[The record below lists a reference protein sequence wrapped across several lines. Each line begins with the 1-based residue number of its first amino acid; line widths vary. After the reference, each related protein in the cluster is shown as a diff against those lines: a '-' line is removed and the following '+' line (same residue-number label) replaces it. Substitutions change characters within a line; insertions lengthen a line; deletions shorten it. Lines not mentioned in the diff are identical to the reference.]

1 MKKLLK
7 EVWKSFSKS
16 KIILAGL
23 TILIFLTSGII
34 TLIFDVVNSYKTQF
48 NTFKKESTL
57 QDVTMNTSFSLYGKS
72 PSTYYVDKK
81 YEVPNQWEYTEV
93 DKYANSISV
102 PTNLDRVKLSKLI
115 PSLTNQSIYVKTKDL
130 SYLLNVNLNVG
141 TIFKEDN
148 LGNYKVKLNPTGN
161 NNIVIYDLQNN
172 EINSTYSSIS
182 NLLDTYDENNKTW
195 SSSYNASNLFNTS
208 LNTFE
213 EILIDIETNK
223 SYIKTKL
230 TNATTSQEYAKYSKT
245 PSLFINISSDDVA
258 KMLGFVKLNE
268 TSDWQLDTSKNWIL
282 DGNITSF
289 VNNTT
294 ASEFFTSNNN
304 IPNIKQTFDLL
315 NPITISS
322 LNLSDFELQIPSNW
336 FVYSKYKYC
345 FTRHEKILNG
355 VDQQSGNLD
364 NQWTGYYKDY
374 LSNLKTTNSNKF
386 NELKH
391 TSFWTKTIYVSK
403 SDKNGNEISFDDEN
417 GTPTNI
423 SNEIVKLDS
432 SISIEDLTKELNSSL
447 DPASKTTIAQLE
459 NLPINEETVLLLN
472 TNKTVDNQS
481 FIETNAKNWM
491 YNEIF
496 KYLQEI
502 TSNIGIRENITINST
517 ENNQTNVYQFINLGN
532 QNNELNWNGINVK
545 QEVGKLINTPNEM
558 FNKKLNIDL
567 ESKKVPIKYISSIIE
582 KLLLSGLSLNRDYIN
597 PMISFESFK
606 LNNELIASSKIVW
619 LSPNGEKTLDD
630 IQGITFV
637 DSKKTFYGLKRNG
650 IESNWEVN
658 PKYKE
663 GFQTVEQLDKFIIEN
678 NLNFAPFD
686 LYGNDLSIVS
696 PKGWA
701 KMDDSY
707 IDKYSIP
714 FQYLLPNEEI
724 LNNYNAS
731 LEGTT
736 NPDQSQTFMQVFANN
751 LKNSLTLEI
760 KPLISTSNW
769 NVLLQAVDSAFSHY
783 GFIQGLTPPAS
794 ISIGTLIKVVIGVF
808 RDAITSTNGNF
819 LESFFANI
827 FDGLKR
833 QINPGQLSNEEQQ
846 NNLDKQ
852 INSILKIVQ
861 LTSGNTISLDSIL
874 NIINQ
879 ATNQNFTKISEIISN
894 PSEFLDGIKS
904 LISSINLDNTIIEFW
919 NNFYENSN
927 ENNDQRIIGFG
938 DFFPFIYK
946 NVYSFDLLKESL
958 KKIINSTSLKDIT
971 INQILDVFG
980 ITLPPGLNA
989 ISFILNTKLSAAI
1002 DLLKFKDPE
1011 TGYSDLISKIVE
1023 VSDNNN
1029 NLLYKTLNLKDVLN
1043 LISINIGIVG
1053 IPDINLGTLPIT
1065 NSLIELPKYNPLDQ
1079 LALKLDMDLLWF
1091 LENYGFKDSQNN
1103 SIDIFGIDVGYFL
1116 TNAVYAFT
1124 QVKDDYNQITINE
1137 NLGKLAVVNQAF
1149 LEQNNK
1155 QIYKSSTLDKDLNDL
1170 SKIDSK
1176 YKLNISG
1183 VEYLIIGDGFSVDYM
1198 YPVINSANMT
1208 VNTKTQALVYVNQY
1222 GYDRIK
1228 RSNTTAP
1235 TEKYFLFKTKNNQK
1249 PVELQTK
1256 LNQLIYSV
1264 ETGSKEYKV
1273 PQDINSDSNPYK
1285 LAYLSTESSLL
1296 NPERSLRISVID
1308 DMISNLELVQRIVG
1322 IMLLI
1327 IVSLVII
1334 FIVRRY
1340 IGSRAK
1346 VLGILKAQGYSSLEI
1361 ASSICLFPLI
1371 TSIIGATLGY
1381 VVGLVSQLGFFQIF
1395 SIFWKIPIVTIPFNW
1410 LTFLITLCIPI
1421 ILLCGLTILTTF
1433 WFLHKNKSIAM
1444 MNGSMEV
1451 NKSAFANNVRKLTS
1465 SATIQNKF
1473 SISLVLGSLGK
1484 LFAFFISTLFTV
1496 GVTLFFIVTFGS
1508 FKNSTN
1514 KSYLNKNYNYSIQ
1527 YISPTIEGG
1536 NIQTYNLDNLNENG
1550 VNNMLYVPVGLPEEG
1565 YVYKS
1570 DYFKPGYNE
1579 IINKD
1584 GANGNISPDDTTTPH
1599 IFTKSSADLTVN
1611 TGGITLNVWDNLY
1624 NALPESQRASI
1635 IDASQKSSSW
1645 MEWTQEGKKY
1655 IYKDKEYITRFV
1667 NFNLDN
1673 EYLSL
1678 WDKEKGDFVKLDN
1691 KNEDVKISY
1700 FNFKSN
1706 NDLPHESKFVYKHF
1720 NQNTNKY
1727 VEWEL
1732 QIDGLLV
1739 TNKIRTE
1746 YRDFLVNAYNLMF
1759 KYSNKKEISNTDNY
1773 LDNNLRTKM
1782 PEFYMDYFLMPGTLF
1797 LNSNPESYDQ
1807 TFTVLETSSLTNE
1820 NLKPHIFGYSYS
1832 EDSTNNIKIVDNK
1845 NNNLIIKA
1853 NEFEEP
1859 GIYPLIINNVVSKK
1873 YGLKVNDKI
1882 SFEIN
1887 NTSTR
1892 HQDKLRAKL
1901 NPSFKPNN
1909 IVEFKIIGISNTYI
1923 NEEWITSKE
1932 VANKIL
1938 GLQSNSFNAI
1948 LSKSDSPMLLS
1959 NQLSLYSENG
1969 YWSADNKIFYTNKQI
1984 TDLSESEKIKIVNI
1998 YKQIFY
2004 NNKTSSNS
2012 EIINASIMANNLRHI
2027 NSQLTNNEI
2036 NDQIKQLFSIENL
2049 DLNFESGAIDDSIN
2063 NNNVRSANEAIK
2075 KFVDIYTDNALSS
2088 YLINATS
2095 NGIEKEFI
2103 FNTSSTV
2110 NEVLIIVCI
2119 ISFIIS
2125 LTILIMIS
2133 SMIITE
2139 NEKNIAIFGI
2149 LGYSNKEK
2157 IRMFFLIYLPIIL
2170 FSTLFAVLIV
2180 WLILPVFV
2188 STILSTTS
2196 ILLSV
2201 QLSFS
2206 SVCLSILIVS
2216 LIFALTFGISW
2227 WTQGRIKPIVLLKGV

>member
-57 QDVTMNTSFSLYGKS
+57 QDVTMNTSFNLYGNS
-72 PSTYYVDKK
+72 PSTYYLNKNNEK
-81 YEVPNQWEYTEV
+81 SYKNSNNLLSNQWEYIEV
-93 DKYANSISV
+93 NNYVDSISI
-102 PTNLDRVKLSKLI
+102 PTNANRVALSRLI
-115 PSLTNQSIYVKTKDL
+115 PSLTNQSVYVKTKDL

-141 TIFKEDN
+141 TSFEQDD
-148 LGNYKVKLNPTGN
+148 LGNYKVKLNSTGN
-161 NNIVIYDLQNN
+161 NNIVIYDSENN
-172 EINSTYSSIS
+172 EINSTYNKITD
-182 NLLDTYDENNKTW
+182 LLDTYDETNNTW
-195 SSSYNASNLFNTS
+195 SASYNASNLFS
-208 LNTFE
+208 SGKFE
-213 EILIDIETNK
+213 EILIDKETNK
-223 SYIKTKL
+223 SYIKTQL
-230 TNATTSQEYAKYSKT
+230 TKATNSEEYAKYSKS
-245 PSLFINISSDDVA
+245 PNLFITISSDDVA
-258 KMLGFVKLNE
+258 KMLGFVKSNIF
-268 TSDWQLDTSKNWIL
+268 TPWKLDTSKNWIL
-282 DGNITSF
+282 DGNITNF
-289 VNNTT
+289 TNNIT
-294 ASEFFTSNNN
+294 ASDFFKLDNV
-304 IPNIKQTFDLL
+304 PKIKQTFNLL
-315 NPITISS
+315 NPIIVSS
-322 LNLSDFELQIPSNW
+322 WNLSDFELQIPSNW
-336 FVYSKYKYC
+336 FVYSKYKYI
-345 FTRHEKILNG
+345 FTRNEKILNG
-355 VDQQSGNLD
+355 VDELGNLD
-364 NQWTGYYKDY
+364 NQWNGYYKDY
-374 LSNLKTTNSNKF
+374 LIDLKTTNPTKF
-386 NELKH
+386 NELRK
-391 TSFWTKTIYVSK
+391 TSFWTKTVFVSK
-403 SDKNGNEISFDDEN
+403 SDKNGNDISFYNEDN
-417 GTPTNI
+417 NPTNI
-423 SNEIVKLDS
+423 SNEIVQLDVP
-432 SISIEDLTKELNSSL
+432 ISIEDLTKELTSSNL
-447 DPASKTTIAQLE
+447 QKTTIAQLE
-459 NLPINEETVLLLN
+459 NLNTDSINEETVSLLN
-472 TNKTVDNQS
+472 TNKTSDNQS
-481 FIETNAKNWM
+481 FIETNAKSWI
-491 YNEIF
+491 YNKTFE
-496 KYLQEI
+496 YLQEI
-502 TSNIGIRENITINST
+502 TSKIGIRENITINNR

-545 QEVGKLINTPNEM
+545 QEVGKLINAPNEI
-558 FNKKLNIDL
+558 FDTKSNIDL
-567 ESKKVPIKYISSIIE
+567 ESKKVPIEYVGSIID
-582 KLLLSGLSLNRDYIN
+582 KLLSGLSLNRDYIN

-606 LNNELIASSKIVW
+606 LNNDEITGSSKIVW
-619 LSPNGEKTLDD
+619 LSSNGEKKIDTL
-630 IQGITFV
+630 QGISFV
-637 DSKKTFYGLKRNG
+637 EKNNEKIFYALNRTG
-650 IESNWEVN
+650 SNWEVN
-658 PKYKE
+658 SKYKD
-663 GFQTVEQLDKFIIEN
+663 GFKTVEQLDNFIIEN

-686 LYGNDLSIVS
+686 LNGNDLTIVS
-696 PKGWA
+696 SKGWA
-701 KMDDSY
+701 KVDDNY

-724 LNNYNAS
+724 INNYNAS
-731 LEGTT
+731 LEGAADP
-736 NPDQSQTFMQVFANN
+736 NQTFMQVFVNN

-769 NVLLQAVDSAFSHY
+769 NVLLQAIDSAFSHY
-783 GFIQGLTPPAS
+783 GFAQGLNPPAS

-808 RDAITSTNGNF
+808 RDAINLTNGNF
-819 LESFFANI
+819 FESFFANI

-879 ATNQNFTKISEIISN
+879 VTGQNFTKLSEIISN

-919 NNFYENSN
+919 NNFYENGDS
-927 ENNDQRIIGFG
+927 NNDKRIVGFG

-946 NVYSFDLLKESL
+946 NVYSFDLLKDSL
-958 KKIINSTSLKDIT
+958 KKIINSTVLKDIT
-971 INQILDVFG
+971 INQILDIAG
-980 ITLPPGLNA
+980 ITLPPELNA
-989 ISFILNTKLSAAI
+989 ISSILNTKLSAAI

-1011 TGYSDLISKIVE
+1011 RGYSELMSKIVE
-1023 VSDNNN
+1023 VRDNNN
-1029 NLLYKTLNLKDVLN
+1029 NLQYKTLNLKDVLS
-1043 LISINIGIVG
+1043 LISINII
-1053 IPDINLGTLPIT
+1053 IDINLGSLITT
-1065 NSLIELPKYNPLDQ
+1065 NSTIELPKYNPLDQ
-1079 LALKLDMDLLWF
+1079 LELKLDMDLLWF
-1091 LENYGFKDSQNN
+1091 LSNYAFKDSQNN
-1103 SIDIFGIDVGYFL
+1103 PIDIFGIDVGYFL
-1116 TNAVYAFT
+1116 NNAAYAFT

-1222 GYDRIK
+1222 GYDRIR
-1228 RSNTTAP
+1228 RSNTTSP
-1235 TEKYFLFKTKNNQK
+1235 TEKYFLFKTNNNQT

-1256 LNQLIYSV
+1256 LNQLVYYL
-1264 ETGSKEYKV
+1264 ETGQQYIDTKN
-1273 PQDINSDSNPYK
+1273 INSDSNYYK

-1361 ASSICLFPLI
+1361 ASSICLFPLV
-1371 TSIIGATLGY
+1371 TSLIGATLGY
-1381 VVGLVSQLGFFQIF
+1381 IVGLVSQLGFFQIF

-1484 LFAFFISTLFTV
+1484 LLAFFISTLFTV

-1508 FKNSTN
+1508 FKNSIN

-1527 YISPTIEGG
+1527 YVSPTIEGG
-1536 NIQTYNLDNLNENG
+1536 QIETYVLDNNNLID
-1550 VNNMLYVPVGLPEEG
+1550 VNNMLYVPVGSPEEG
-1565 YVYKS
+1565 YVYNS
-1570 DYFKPGYNE
+1570 NYFKPGYNE

-1584 GANGNISPDDTTTPH
+1584 GANGNVSPTDTTTPH

-1611 TGGITLNVWDNLY
+1611 AGGIKLNVWDNLY

-1635 IDASQKSSSW
+1635 IDASQKASPW
-1645 MEWTQEGKKY
+1645 LEWTQEGKKY
-1655 IYKDKEYITRFV
+1655 VYNNNEYITRFV

-1678 WDKEKGDFVKLDN
+1678 WDVEKNDFVKVINLEG
-1691 KNEDVKISY
+1691 NEENIKINY
-1700 FNFKSN
+1700 FDFISN
-1706 NDLPHESKFVYKHF
+1706 NDSSQLSKFIYKYWDKT
-1720 NQNTNKY
+1720 TNKY
-1727 VEWEL
+1727 FEWEL
-1732 QIDGLLV
+1732 QIDGLESTNNIRSQYRKFLV
-1739 TNKIRTE
+1739 T
-1746 YRDFLVNAYNLMF
+1746 AYNSMF
-1759 KYSNKKEISNTDNY
+1759 AYSNNKNILENY
-1773 LDNNLRTKM
+1773 LDNNLRTPM
-1782 PEFYMDYFLMPGTLF
+1782 PEFHVDYFLMPGTLF
-1797 LNSNPESYDQ
+1797 LNSNPESYDE
-1807 TFTVLETSSLTNE
+1807 TFTILETKSLKNE
-1820 NLKPHIFGYSYS
+1820 NLKPYIFGYS
-1832 EDSTNNIKIVDNK
+1832 ENSTNIKIVDSK
-1845 NNNLIIKA
+1845 NNNLINKA
-1853 NEFEEP
+1853 NEFNES
-1859 GIYPLIINNVVSKK
+1859 GIYPLIVNNVVSEK

-1882 SFEIN
+1882 NVEVN
-1887 NTSTR
+1887 NTYTR
-1892 HQDKLRAKL
+1892 YQDKLRVKL
-1901 NPSFKPNN
+1901 DSSFKPNN

-1923 NEEWITSKE
+1923 NEEWITSKKI
-1932 VANKIL
+1932 ANEIL
-1938 GLQSNSFNAI
+1938 GLSANSYNAI
-1948 LSKSDSPMLLS
+1948 LSNSDSPMLLS
-1959 NQLSLYSENG
+1959 NQLSLYAENG
-1969 YWSADNKIFYTNKQI
+1969 YWSADNKIFYTNKPI

-2012 EIINASIMANNLRHI
+2012 EIINTSIMANNLRHI

-2088 YLINATS
+2088 YLVNATS

-2103 FNTSSTV
+2103 FNTSSTI
-2110 NEVLIIVCI
+2110 NEVLIIICI
-2119 ISFIIS
+2119 ISFMIS

-2139 NEKNIAIFGI
+2139 NEKNIAVFGI

-2157 IRMFFLIYLPIIL
+2157 IRMFFSIYLPIIL
-2170 FSTLFAVLIV
+2170 FSTLFAVLII
-2180 WLILPVFV
+2180 WLTLPVFV

-2201 QLSFS
+2201 HLSFA
-2206 SVCLSILIVS
+2206 SVCLSIIIVS

-2227 WTQGRIKPIVLLKGV
+2227 WAQGRIKPIVLLKGV